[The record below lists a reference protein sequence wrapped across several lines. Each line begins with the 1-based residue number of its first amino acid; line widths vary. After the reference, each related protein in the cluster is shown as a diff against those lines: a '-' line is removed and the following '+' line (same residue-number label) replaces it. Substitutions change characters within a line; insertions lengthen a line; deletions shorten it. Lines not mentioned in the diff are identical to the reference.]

1 MNQNKIITISRQYGS
16 GGRIVG
22 KKLAEALGI
31 PFYDNELI
39 TMAAEKTG
47 LSVECFK
54 DAEKTSVGN
63 LFFSLTSLTPS
74 IDSVGLPLNEKI
86 FLVQS
91 QVIKEVAEEGPCVIV
106 GRSANYV
113 LSENPNCINIF
124 LHADIRGINDVQ
136 QQRRL
141 TRLLQRRFKRRH
153 QIVRQM
159 TNKAYGV
166 SQYRFA
172 DVGDVNTAQRWV
184 QGGEQLVRGID
195 FRFGYLVEQR

>member
-16 GGRIVG
+16 GGRIVA
-22 KKLAEALGI
+22 KKLSDALGI

-54 DAEKTSVGN
+54 DAEKTSIGN

-74 IDSVGLPLNEKI
+74 IDAVGLPLNEKI

-91 QVIKEVAEEGPCVIV
+91 QVIKEVAAEGSCVIV

-113 LSENPNCINIF
+113 LQDNPNVINVF
-124 LHADIRGINDVQ
+124 LQGDLEDRVKRAIDTYGQDAEGAEALVVK
-136 QQRRL
+136 
-141 TRLLQRRFKRRH
+141 TDKRRANYYNYFTGGKWGKAENYDLILNTSRMDLDK
-153 QIVRQM
+153 IVEVIK
-159 TNKAYGV
+159 TYV
-166 SQYRFA
+166 SLR
-172 DVGDVNTAQRWV
+172 
-184 QGGEQLVRGID
+184 
-195 FRFGYLVEQR
+195 

>member
-16 GGRIVG
+16 GGRIVA
-22 KKLAEALGI
+22 KKLADALGI

-54 DAEKTSVGN
+54 DAEKTSIGN

-74 IDSVGLPLNEKI
+74 IDAVGLPLNEKI

-91 QVIKEVAEEGPCVIV
+91 QVIKEVAAEGPCVIV

-113 LSENPNCINIF
+113 LQDNPNVINVF
-124 LHADIRGINDVQ
+124 LQGDLEDRVKRAIDTYGQDAEGAEALVVK
-136 QQRRL
+136 
-141 TRLLQRRFKRRH
+141 TDKRRSNYYNYFTGGKWGKAENYDLILNTSRMDLDK
-153 QIVRQM
+153 IVEVIK
-159 TNKAYGV
+159 TYV
-166 SQYRFA
+166 SLR
-172 DVGDVNTAQRWV
+172 
-184 QGGEQLVRGID
+184 
-195 FRFGYLVEQR
+195 

>member
-1 MNQNKIITISRQYGS
+1 
-16 GGRIVG
+16 
-22 KKLAEALGI
+22 
-31 PFYDNELI
+31 
-39 TMAAEKTG
+39 MAAEKTG

-124 LHADIRGINDVQ
+124 PAGGFAPTAW
-136 QQRRL
+136 QRAIH
-141 TRLLQRRFKRRH
+141 TYHHDPQGRRIH
-153 QIVRQM
+153 
-159 TNKAYGV
+159 G
-166 SQYRFA
+166 
-172 DVGDVNTAQRWV
+172 
-184 QGGEQLVRGID
+184 
-195 FRFGYLVEQR
+195 

>member
-16 GGRIVG
+16 GGRIVA
-22 KKLAEALGI
+22 KKLADALGI

-54 DAEKTSVGN
+54 DAEKTSIGN

-74 IDSVGLPLNEKI
+74 IDAVGLPLNEKI

-91 QVIKEVAEEGPCVIV
+91 QVIKEVAAEGPCVIV

-113 LSENPNCINIF
+113 LQDNPNVINVF
-124 LHADIRGINDVQ
+124 LQADLEDRVKRAIDTYKHEPEGAEAMVVKTD
-136 QQRRL
+136 
-141 TRLLQRRFKRRH
+141 KRRANYYNYFTGGKWGKAENYDLILNTSRMDLDK
-153 QIVRQM
+153 IVEVIK
-159 TNKAYGV
+159 TYV
-166 SQYRFA
+166 SLR
-172 DVGDVNTAQRWV
+172 
-184 QGGEQLVRGID
+184 
-195 FRFGYLVEQR
+195 

>member
-16 GGRIVG
+16 GGRIVA
-22 KKLAEALGI
+22 KKLADALGI

-54 DAEKTSVGN
+54 DAEKTSIGN

-74 IDSVGLPLNEKI
+74 IDAVGLPLNEKI

-91 QVIKEVAEEGPCVIV
+91 QVIKEVAAEGPCVIV

-113 LSENPNCINIF
+113 LQDNPNVINVF
-124 LHADIRGINDVQ
+124 LQGDLEDRVKRAIDTYGQDADSAESLVVKTD
-136 QQRRL
+136 
-141 TRLLQRRFKRRH
+141 KRRANYYNYFTGGKWGKAENYDLILNTSRMDLDK
-153 QIVRQM
+153 IVEVIK
-159 TNKAYGV
+159 TYV
-166 SQYRFA
+166 SLR
-172 DVGDVNTAQRWV
+172 
-184 QGGEQLVRGID
+184 
-195 FRFGYLVEQR
+195 

>member
-91 QVIKEVAEEGPCVIV
+91 QVIK
-106 GRSANYV
+106 GR
-113 LSENPNCINIF
+113 E
-124 LHADIRGINDVQ
+124 
-136 QQRRL
+136 
-141 TRLLQRRFKRRH
+141 T
-153 QIVRQM
+153 
-159 TNKAYGV
+159 
-166 SQYRFA
+166 
-172 DVGDVNTAQRWV
+172 
-184 QGGEQLVRGID
+184 
-195 FRFGYLVEQR
+195 

>member
-124 LHADIRGINDVQ
+124 LQADLPDRVERAIHTYHHDPQGAESMVIKTD
-136 QQRRL
+136 
-141 TRLLQRRFKRRH
+141 KRRANYYNYFTGGKWGKAENYDLILNTSRMDLDK
-153 QIVRQM
+153 IVEVIK
-159 TNKAYGV
+159 TYV
-166 SQYRFA
+166 SLR
-172 DVGDVNTAQRWV
+172 
-184 QGGEQLVRGID
+184 
-195 FRFGYLVEQR
+195 

>member
-16 GGRIVG
+16 GGRIIG

-124 LHADIRGINDVQ
+124 LERAIHTYHHDPQGAESMVIKTD
-136 QQRRL
+136 
-141 TRLLQRRFKRRH
+141 KRRANYYNYFTGGKWGKAENYDLILNTSRMDLDK
-153 QIVRQM
+153 IVEVIK
-159 TNKAYGV
+159 TYV
-166 SQYRFA
+166 SLR
-172 DVGDVNTAQRWV
+172 
-184 QGGEQLVRGID
+184 
-195 FRFGYLVEQR
+195 